1 MNYYEVFKARTH
13 QGSNNPAERLEKN
26 RQKNFERFLKQSP
39 HYVAFEF
46 EGQAYEAVLEP
57 SSQDETKTVM
67 HLLCKVGVEFQSG
80 QILEIDGAHYLV
92 WYWDERRNSGYN
104 RYALLKLSQTIE
116 WLNDDDTTWSSEAY
130 IWSQEN
136 NMLKNELKSR
146 SRSATLYLENLKL
159 DFMIMPANP
168 NLKIGSYL
176 KIEVAGIITYERVTG
191 FDPLSTPGIMYVS
204 MDRTY
209 ERDLTP
215 APKQTDKDDPDD
227 FFWLGGVTND

>member
-130 IWSQEN
+130 IYGPN
-136 NMLKNELKSR
+136 NTAIYNERQSR
-146 SRSATLYLENLKL
+146 SRSDTLYMENKKYDYL
-159 DFMIMPANP
+159 IMP
-168 NLKIGSYL
+168 LHEKMLVGSYL
-176 KIEVAGIITYERVTG
+176 SIQVKNIKKHEVVAGIDI
-191 FDPLSTPGIMYVS
+191 LSTKGIMYVTLNP
-204 MDRTY
+204 TY
-209 ERDLTP
+209 EHDLS
-215 APKQTDKDDPDD
+215 APPEKTENDTPDD
-227 FFWLGGVTND
+227 YYWLGELQ